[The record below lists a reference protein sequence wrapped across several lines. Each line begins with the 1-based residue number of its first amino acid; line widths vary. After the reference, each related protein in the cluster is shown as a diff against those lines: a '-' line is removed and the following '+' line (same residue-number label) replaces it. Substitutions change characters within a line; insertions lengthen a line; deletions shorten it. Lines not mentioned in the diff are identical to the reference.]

1 MGKLIYQE
9 ESYLIRGAFFDVYKK
24 FRNNHKE
31 KIYRDALGLA
41 LTKKGLSVS
50 KEKRIDI
57 FYDFKKVGTYVPDLV
72 VNSEIF
78 VEIKAKPTILR
89 QDIQQFWYY
98 LKNSNYK
105 LGFLVNFGELGGVKI
120 IRRVYDTSRK

>member
-57 FYDFKKVGTYVPDLV
+57 FYDSKKVGTYVPDLV
-72 VNSEIF
+72 VNSKIF

-120 IRRVYDTSRK
+120 IRRVYDKSRK